1 MLYLINK
8 LKMTKCYKLRI
19 LVRQPHH
26 LVQQIIIL
34 MAKEIVYQMW
44 VLQLKT
50 GNAFQDLSLTIRED
64 VSAELS
70 LKLFPDFVQQDS
82 TLTIMEFAK
91 KISLKLVLYTFQV
104 AKMD

>member
-26 LVQQIIIL
+26 HVQQIIIL
-34 MAKEIVYQMW
+34 MATEIVYQML
-44 VLQLKT
+44 VLQLKM
-50 GNAFQDLSLTIRED
+50 GNAFQDLSQIMRED

-70 LKLFPDFVQQDS
+70 LKLIPDIVHQDS
-82 TLTIMEFAK
+82 TYKVMEFAK
-91 KISLKLVLYTFQV
+91 KISLNLVLYTFQV